1 MSELAF
7 ESMDLDEIKKEAD
20 RVNKNN
26 QNYLDNYVK
35 MPEGTGFVVVRFLPK
50 VKGKGLWCSTRIH
63 SINGKNYHCLRNI
76 VAEGGKASWRFDGS
90 LGDCPIC
97 VAYNSLWE
105 QIKKTDAGSEKAKL
119 EAKARAIKPVERY
132 YWNVIVRSEV
142 DPKTQEVRKNVGP
155 KILSIGKTLHGMVLE
170 SIKGNEMM
178 GKEPLGDI
186 TDPRKGRDFKIMK
199 KVVKGG
205 GGAEYP
211 NYDQSLFLDP
221 SPAGT
226 TEDLKSWLVNI
237 HDLQALRKLS
247 NREEIQVEVSKYMNP
262 SSVVE
267 AMQSSS
273 SPSSASTKTSKP
285 IAPKKAV
292 EEESDT
298 SSDMN
303 DELSGFVDED
313 FLSNFK
319 NIFYSISF
327 KSLNIIHRYI
337 FLDFID

>member
-35 MPEGTGFVVVRFLPK
+35 MPDGTGFVVVRFVPK

-63 SINGKNYHCLRNI
+63 SINGKNFHCLRTL
-76 VAEGGKASWRFDGS
+76 VSDGSKTSWRADHS
-90 LGDCPIC
+90 VGDCPIC
-97 VAYNSLWE
+97 KAYNDMWE
-105 QIKKTDAGSEKAKL
+105 QIKKTDKESEKTKL

-132 YWNVIVRSEV
+132 YWNVIVRSEL
-142 DPKTQEVRKNVGP
+142 DPKTQEVKKNVGP

-170 SIKGNEMM
+170 SIKGNELM

-186 TDPRKGRDFKIMK
+186 TDPRKGRDFKITK
-199 KVVKGG
+199 KVVKGSG
-205 GGAEYP
+205 GSEYP
-211 NYDQSLFLDP
+211 NYDQSSFLDP
-221 SPAGT
+221 SPAGS
-226 TEDLKSWLVNI
+226 TEDLKTWLTNI
-237 HDLQALRKLS
+237 HDLQALRKLVS
-247 NREEIQVEVSKYMNP
+247 RDELQVEVSKYANP

-267 AMQSSS
+267 AMQNIDSVPF
-273 SPSSASTKTSKP
+273 SPSPTPAKQ
-285 IAPKKAV
+285 APKPKKSEV
-292 EEESDT
+292 ESEDL
-298 SSDMN
+298 N

-319 NIFYSISF
+319 NI
-327 KSLNIIHRYI
+327 
-337 FLDFID
+337 

>member
-26 QNYLDNYVK
+26 QSYLDTYVK
-35 MPEGTGFVVVRFLPK
+35 MPEGNGFVVIRLLPK
-50 VKGKGLWCSTRIH
+50 IKGKGLWCSTRIH
-63 SINGKNYHCLRNI
+63 GINGKNFHCLR
-76 VAEGGKASWRFDGS
+76 ELTTDGS
-90 LGDCPIC
+90 KSYWKSTSNGGECPIC
-97 VAYNSLWE
+97 VAYNGLWE
-105 QIKKTDAGSEKAKL
+105 QIKKTDNSSERAKL
-119 EAKARAIKPVERY
+119 EARARAIKPVERY

-142 DPKTQEVRKNVGP
+142 DPKTQEVKKNVGP
-155 KILSIGKTLHGMVLE
+155 KILSIGKTVHGMILE

-178 GKEPLGDI
+178 GKEPLGDV

-221 SPAGT
+221 SPTGS
-226 TEDLKSWLVNI
+226 TEDLKTWLTSI

-247 NREEIQVEVSKYMNP
+247 NADEIQVEVSKYLNP

-267 AMQSSS
+267 AMQNIASSQTPAKTSMPKKETESSDDSSS
-273 SPSSASTKTSKP
+273 DL
-285 IAPKKAV
+285 
-292 EEESDT
+292 SDGI
-298 SSDMN
+298 
-303 DELSGFVDED
+303 SGYVDED
-313 FLSNFK
+313 FLNNFK
-319 NIFYSISF
+319 NM
-327 KSLNIIHRYI
+327 
-337 FLDFID
+337 

>member
-7 ESMDLDEIKKEAD
+7 ESMDIDEIKKEAD

-26 QNYLDNYVK
+26 QNYLDTYVK

-50 VKGKGLWCSTRIH
+50 LKGKGLWCSTRIH
-63 SINGKNYHCLRNI
+63 SINGKNFHCLRNLNTD
-76 VAEGGKASWRFDGS
+76 GNKSSWRADLS
-90 LGDCPIC
+90 LGDCPVCI
-97 VAYNSLWE
+97 AYNNLWE
-105 QIKKTDAGSEKAKL
+105 QIKKTDNISEKSNL

-132 YWNVIVRSEV
+132 YWNVIVRSEI

-170 SIKGNEMM
+170 SIRGNELM

-226 TEDLKSWLVNI
+226 TEDLKQWLTNI
-237 HDLQALRKLS
+237 HDLQALRKLAS
-247 NREEIQVEVSKYMNP
+247 RDEIQVEVSKYINP
-262 SSVVE
+262 SAVIA
-267 AMQSSS
+267 AMQDV
-273 SPSSASTKTSKP
+273 SAPAAVAPPKA
-285 IAPKKAV
+285 APKPPKSAPK
-292 EEESDT
+292 EESD
-298 SSDMN
+298 SGLD
-303 DELSGFVDED
+303 DELTGMVDDD
-313 FLSNFK
+313 FLGQFK
-319 NIFYSISF
+319 NM
-327 KSLNIIHRYI
+327 
-337 FLDFID
+337 

>member
-7 ESMDLDEIKKEAD
+7 ESMDLNEIKKEAD
-20 RVNKNN
+20 RINKNN
-26 QNYLDNYVK
+26 QSYLDNYVK

-63 SINGKNYHCLRNI
+63 SINGKNYHCLRNL
-76 VAEGGKASWRFDGS
+76 VTDGS
-90 LGDCPIC
+90 KSVWRPDFSVGDCPIC
-97 VAYNSLWE
+97 VAYNALWE
-105 QIKKTDAGSEKAKL
+105 LIKKTDNGSEKAKL

-178 GKEPLGDI
+178 GLEPLGDI
-186 TDPRKGRDFKIMK
+186 TDPKKGRDFKIMK

-211 NYDQSLFLDP
+211 NYDSSVFLDP

-226 TEDLKSWLVNI
+226 TEDLKTWLTNI
-237 HDLQALRKLS
+237 HDLQALRKLAD
-247 NREEIQVEVSKYMNP
+247 REEIQVEVSKYSNP
-262 SSVVE
+262 SSIVE
-267 AMQSSS
+267 TMQAAA
-273 SPSSASTKTSKP
+273 PAAPPKPSKP
-285 IAPKKAV
+285 KKS
-292 EEESDT
+292 EEDLDI
-298 SSDMN
+298 SSDAK
-303 DELSGFVDED
+303 DDLSEFVDED
-313 FLSNFK
+313 FLTNFK
-319 NIFYSISF
+319 SM
-327 KSLNIIHRYI
+327 
-337 FLDFID
+337 

>member
-7 ESMDLDEIKKEAD
+7 ESMDFDEIKKEAD
-20 RVNKNN
+20 RVTKNN

-35 MPEGTGFVVVRFLPK
+35 MPEGNGFVVVRFLPK

-63 SINGKNYHCLRNI
+63 SINGKNFHCMRSLTTD
-76 VAEGGKASWRFDGS
+76 GHKTSWRS
-90 LGDCPIC
+90 EASIGDCPIC
-97 VAYNSLWE
+97 VAYNNLWE
-105 QIKKTDAGSEKAKL
+105 QIKKTDGGSEKSKL

-132 YWNVIVRSEV
+132 YWNVIVRSEI

-211 NYDQSLFLDP
+211 NYDQSLFMEP

-226 TEDLKSWLVNI
+226 TEDLKTWLTSI
-237 HDLQALRKLS
+237 HDLQALRKLAS
-247 NREEIQVEVSKYMNP
+247 RDEMQVEVSKYLNP
-262 SSVVE
+262 SSIVE
-267 AMQSSS
+267 TMQNS
-273 SPSSASTKTSKP
+273 SPSSSAKPVSKQP
-285 IAPKKAV
+285 AAPKKAV
-292 EEESDT
+292 EEDLDS
-298 SSDMN
+298 SSDM
-303 DELSGFVDED
+303 DGELSGLVDDD

-319 NIFYSISF
+319 NI
-327 KSLNIIHRYI
+327 
-337 FLDFID
+337 